1 MKKYLLWIAAA
12 VVAELAILLIGTIAR
27 LDRLTLVLA
36 MAILPGMLFIAAI
49 YMMVRSFRSSPTEDE
64 DKTEDDAG

>member
-12 VVAELAILLIGTIAR
+12 IVAELAILLIGTVAR
-27 LDRLTLVLA
+27 LDRATLMLA
-36 MAILPGMLFIAAI
+36 MAVLPGMLFIAAI
-49 YMMVRSFRSSPTEDE
+49 YMMARSFRSSPTEDE

>member
-27 LDRLTLVLA
+27 LDRATLMLA
-36 MAILPGMLFIAAI
+36 MAILPSVLFITAI
-49 YMMVRSFRSSPTEDE
+49 YVMTRSFRSSPTDDE
-64 DKTEDDAG
+64 DKTEENGK